1 MKVRLFSAALV
12 CVLTAVPALA
22 ADVAG
27 RWIGQVPAAQGQA
40 ESAITFI
47 FKVDGDN
54 LTGTLNNSQQPG
66 DVELKEGK
74 VTGDDLIFS
83 LTRNIGGT
91 DMKVVWKGK
100 ITGDGDYGDASNAVT
115 ATAIAA
121 ARTRTAT
128 GRRPRRCTAGH

>member
-1 MKVRLFSAALV
+1 MKMRLFAAALV
-12 CVLTAVPALA
+12 CVLTAVQALA

-27 RWIGQVPAAQGQA
+27 KWIGQVPAAQGQP
-40 ESAITFI
+40 ESTITFV

-54 LTGTLNNSQQPG
+54 LTGTINNSQQPG

-74 VTGDDLIFS
+74 VTGDDITFS

-100 ITGDGDYGDASNAVT
+100 IAGDEIKLTRSVTGAAGPGAGATTEIT
-115 ATAIAA
+115 AKRAK
-121 ARTRTAT
+121 
-128 GRRPRRCTAGH
+128 P

>member
-1 MKVRLFSAALV
+1 MKVRLFSAAVV
-12 CVLTAVPALA
+12 CMLTAVPALA

-27 RWIGQVPAAQGQA
+27 KWIGQVPAAQGQA
-40 ESAITFI
+40 ESVITFI

-54 LTGTLNNSQQPG
+54 LTGTINNSQQPG

-74 VTGDDLIFS
+74 VTGDDITFS

-100 ITGDGDYGDASNAVT
+100 IAGDEIKFTRSVAGAAGPGGGAATEIT
-115 ATAIAA
+115 AK
-121 ARTRTAT
+121 RSK
-128 GRRPRRCTAGH
+128 P

>member
-1 MKVRLFSAALV
+1 MTVRLFSAAVV

-27 RWIGQVPAAQGQA
+27 KWIGQVPAAQGQA

-47 FKVDGDN
+47 FKVDGEN

-74 VTGDDLIFS
+74 VTGDDITFS

-91 DMKVVWKGK
+91 DMKVVWTGK
-100 ITGDGDYGDASNAVT
+100 IAGDEIKFIRSVAGAAGPGAGATTEIT
-115 ATAIAA
+115 AK
-121 ARTRTAT
+121 RSK
-128 GRRPRRCTAGH
+128 P